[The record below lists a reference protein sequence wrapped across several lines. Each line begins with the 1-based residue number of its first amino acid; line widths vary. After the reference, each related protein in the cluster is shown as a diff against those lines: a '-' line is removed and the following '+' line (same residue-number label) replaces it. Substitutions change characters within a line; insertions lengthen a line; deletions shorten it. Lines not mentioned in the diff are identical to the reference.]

1 MNEIVFY
8 CSAERS
14 DAETSYAYTLNA
26 HTARGMEK
34 ATCRHT
40 VNPADIEARDERVLE
55 VARWLAGNLTS
66 TLRGTQGDAAL
77 KLVQVDQRSEREKR
91 IFGGA
96 APVIAWDFDMLRVGV
111 SPEQFLRDEA
121 SRIIDLHAREAIQY
135 AALNGS
141 ELDFG
146 DFERVTVRAAAS
158 RYNGKKGGRPQSNPE
173 RKMTRMGVSI
183 YADQQQR
190 LRGENLSELI
200 RTLLDAHIA
209 TLPEQS
215 DWDKLPSV

>member
-1 MNEIVFY
+1 MSEITFF
-8 CSAERS
+8 CSPERP
-14 DAETSYAYTLNA
+14 DVTERDYAYTLNG
-26 HTARGMEK
+26 HTAGSTEK
-34 ATCRHT
+34 ATCRHA

-55 VARWLAGNLTS
+55 VARWLAEHLTS
-66 TLRGTQGDAAL
+66 TLRDANQL
-77 KLVQVDQRSEREKR
+77 QLVGIQEYSEREWR
-91 IFGGA
+91 TFGLPEG
-96 APVIAWDFDMLRVGV
+96 PLTTEWDFDMLRVGV

-121 SRIIDLHAREAIQY
+121 SRIIDLHAREGIQY
-135 AALNGS
+135 AALSGS

-146 DFERVTVRAAAS
+146 DFERITVRAAAS

-173 RKMTRMGVSI
+173 RKLTRMGISI

-215 DWDKLPSV
+215 DWNKLPSV